1 MATTIKYQ
9 GTEIKLTS
17 KYQGVARPWGE
28 KWEKNHYRVFVTIN
42 GTKVQFEYY
51 CNDVNPLKADALI
64 NAFYCFLSDGI
75 AYRNAKD
82 KYDFA
87 DEFGYDKYEDRKRL
101 NEVWQGC
108 MSAYD
113 KWSQFGIDIYEIT
126 NWLQETYDL

>member
-1 MATTIKYQ
+1 MATTINYQ

-17 KYQGVARPWGE
+17 KYQGVAHPWGE

-42 GTKVQFEYY
+42 ETKVQFEYY
-51 CNDVNPLKADALI
+51 CNDVSPLKADALI
-64 NAFYCFLSDGI
+64 SALYCFLSDGI
-75 AYRNAKD
+75 AYHNAKD

-101 NEVWQGC
+101 NEVWRGC

-113 KWSQFGIDIYEIT
+113 KWLQFGIDIYEIV
-126 NWLQETYDL
+126 NWLQETFDL

>member
-17 KYQGVARPWGE
+17 KYQGVAHPWGE

-51 CNDVNPLKADALI
+51 CNDVSPLKADALI

-75 AYRNAKD
+75 AYDNAKD
-82 KYDFA
+82 IDDFQC
-87 DEFGYDKYEDRKRL
+87 EFGYTKESDCIKAY
-101 NEVWQGC
+101 NGC
-108 MSAYD
+108 KDAYD
-113 KWSQFGIDIYEIT
+113 KWASLCDIDIYDIC
-126 NWLQETYDL
+126 NWMQEEYI